1 MAVPYQ
7 DLFLKAP
14 IGMCRVGPNGRFH
27 EVNERLCEIFRR
39 SRDDLMACSYQD
51 LTHPSDLARDEAQL
65 ERLLERGHGGY
76 SMLKRYLRPDGSHFW
91 AQLDVNLVTD
101 AAGAPDYFISV
112 IQPMDHGGGSTDGLH
127 ERASTDHLTG
137 LSNRYALEE
146 ALEMFERRAKRRAEP
161 FAMVLFD
168 LDDFKE
174 INDGLGHLAG
184 DEALRMIAQ
193 RMQDIA
199 QPGEVVARYGGDEFI
214 VLLPNVSSRG
224 QLGLRLIAYLGAFDR
239 PMTLRGKRRRVG
251 ASVGHAI
258 FPDDADTIKAAI
270 DLADRR
276 MLEVKRSRQ
285 DAGRR

>member
-1 MAVPYQ
+1 MTVPYQ

-14 IGMCRVGPNGRFH
+14 IGICLVGPNGRFR
-27 EVNERLCEIFRR
+27 EVNDHLCQMFRR
-39 SRDDLMACSYQD
+39 ERDDLMACTFQD
-51 LTHPSDLARDEAQL
+51 ITHPGDLARDEAQL
-65 ERLLERGHGGY
+65 ERLLERGFGSY

-91 AQLDVNLVTD
+91 AQLDVTLVNDD
-101 AAGAPDYFISV
+101 AGQPDYFISV
-112 IQPMDHGGGSTDGLH
+112 VRPADHDGGSTDGLH

-137 LSNRYALEE
+137 LNNRYALEE

-161 FAMVLFD
+161 FALVLFD
-168 LDDFKE
+168 LNEFKE
-174 INDGLGHLAG
+174 INDSLGHLAG
-184 DEALRMIAQ
+184 DEALRTLAQ

-199 QPGEVVARYGGDEFI
+199 QPGEVLARYGGDEFL
-214 VLLPNVSSRG
+214 VLLPDVSSRG
-224 QLGLRLIAYLGAFDR
+224 ELGLRLIAYLGAFDQ

-258 FPDDADTIKAAI
+258 FPDDADTIEAAI